1 MDNVTIKTKNLLSDI
16 LDFKDYISF
25 FDLKER
31 EKYILLERLD
41 NKTLKDIGISLEISQ
56 SRVAQIEDY
65 ACKKL
70 KHPSMRK
77 NYNLY
82 VNKLRGLNND

>member
-1 MDNVTIKTKNLLSDI
+1 MTNVTIYTKDLLSDI

-25 FDLKER
+25 FDLKKR

-56 SRVAQIEDY
+56 SMVAKIEDH

-70 KHPSMRK
+70 KHIGMREK
-77 NYNLY
+77 YNSY
-82 VNKLRGLNND
+82 VCEITGVNND